1 MKTVEAVNTVMGP
14 KPGETHLPG
23 SVFMVDNNTAMA
35 LVRAG
40 AVVIINKIKDSGD
53 LPKKQSKKR
62 RKGR

>member
-14 KPGETHLPG
+14 KSGEMHLPG
-23 SVFMVDNNTAMA
+23 SLFMVDNNTATA

-40 AVVIINKIKDSGD
+40 AVVIISKIKDSGD
-53 LPKKQSKKR
+53 PSKKQSKKR